1 VYVEPFAG
9 GASVLLRKDR
19 SYAEVYNDK
28 WGEVVRVFRVLR
40 DPVKSKELEQLLRL
54 TPFARDE
61 FNMADF
67 ENIRT
72 MPEMEAVRLT
82 IFRSFAGFG
91 SASTNG
97 KFSTGFRANS
107 NRSGTTPAHGWM
119 NYPDHLA
126 TYVDRMRGVIIENKD
141 AVDVIEQHDGQQTLF
156 YVDPPYPHSTRN
168 MQRGNAAYECEMSD
182 VDHRA
187 LAEVLHHV
195 EGMVVISGYQCD
207 LYSDLYG
214 DWKSDEIGHFADGA
228 RARTE
233 AVWMNERA
241 FRGQRQME
249 MRVGQS

>member
-1 VYVEPFAG
+1 MYVEPFGG
-9 GASVLLRKDR
+9 GASVLLRKKR

-28 WGEVVRVFRVLR
+28 WGEVVRVFQVLR

-61 FNMADF
+61 FDLAAFEHIADCS
-67 ENIRT
+67 EL
-72 MPEMEAVRLT
+72 EAVRLT

-107 NRSGTTPAHGWM
+107 NRSGTTPAHDWV

-126 TYVDRMRGVIIENKD
+126 AYVERLRGVIIENKD
-141 AVDVIEQHDGQQTLF
+141 AIEVIEQHDGPQTLF

-168 MQRGNAAYECEMSD
+168 MARGNAAYECEMTD
-182 VDHRA
+182 ADHAR
-187 LAEVLHHV
+187 LAEVLHQV
-195 EGMVVISGYQCD
+195 EGMVLISGYSCD
-207 LYSDLYG
+207 LYSQLYA
-214 DWKSDEIGHFADGA
+214 DWKADEVSHFADGA

-233 AVWMNERA
+233 VLWMNA
-241 FRGQRQME
+241 AAGRGQLQIE
-249 MRVGQS
+249 MVATP